1 MQVTQRAACEG
12 RGVGPRMDGEQA
24 EAEEGTGLVG

>member
-12 RGVGPRMDGEQA
+12 RGVGPRVGGEQA
-24 EAEEGTGLVG
+24 EVEEGTGIAG